1 MAIKNRLSSLGA
13 IAARLRQRTVERR
26 ETAGELWRRLATSVA
41 EGGEMSA
48 DELEALEQAGRDL
61 GIDDAASAFTAD
73 VSALQTAANL
83 EQQLAAYDR
92 PSHPARVE
100 AARERLKAAEAEVA
114 AARGALNSLRHESEA
129 AGHVS
134 ISRQQLL
141 ANHRRVFSTSTGGN

>member
-1 MAIKNRLSSLGA
+1 
-13 IAARLRQRTVERR
+13 
-26 ETAGELWRRLATSVA
+26 
-41 EGGEMSA
+41 MSA
-48 DELEALEQAGRDL
+48 DELEGLEQAGRDL

-100 AARERLKAAEAEVA
+100 KARERLEAAEAEVA

-134 ISRQQLL
+134 ISRAQLL
-141 ANHRRVFSTSTGGN
+141 AQHRRVFGGGN